1 MNHGAGV
8 LRPGAAHWP
17 PEGCRVEPTFP
28 CRFPAHSHALRGAG
42 VRDQT
47 PLEEL
52 MKIIEAKGQEI
63 AGALAVLRIGENA
76 AAGRH

>member
-1 MNHGAGV
+1 
-8 LRPGAAHWP
+8 
-17 PEGCRVEPTFP
+17 
-28 CRFPAHSHALRGAG
+28 LRGAG